1 MRNVTEQTTVNTSRQ
16 KVKTHLNSGKI
27 ADFLFVIPVT
37 IFSFVGHLCWSFI
50 ANGKVIC
57 GGFLMCYAFYLST
70 ENYFKLLSRSSL
82 TRGLEASLGNFWV
95 AVTVLTAVLL
105 GATIEYIQTEGHREF
120 RKAQKKVKI
129 SGERSTNNSIIVAGF
144 IATICE
150 FVGFVFLAWLE
161 GITPIKIIQLAIA
174 LWGFKFG
181 FDWFVSFQEDKLRN
195 SNPVDY
201 ADIPQPKAP
210 AADIPKP
217 QSATANPPQAKAPA
231 ANPPQPKAP
240 TDIPQPR
247 ATQGGQTNA
256 S

>member
-1 MRNVTEQTTVNTSRQ
+1 MRNVTSETTVNTPRA
-16 KVKTHLNSGKI
+16 KVKTHLNAGKI
-27 ADFLFVIPVT
+27 ADFIFFIPVT

-95 AVTVLTAVLL
+95 GVTVLTAILL

-120 RKAQKKVKI
+120 HKVQNKVKI
-129 SGERSTNNSIIVAGF
+129 SGERGINNSIIVAGF
-144 IATICE
+144 IATACE
-150 FVGFVFLAWLE
+150 FVGFVFVAWLE
-161 GITPIKIIQLAIA
+161 GITPIKIIQLVIA

-195 SNPVDY
+195 SNPVTFE
-201 ADIPQPKAP
+201 DIPQPQDP
-210 AADIPKP
+210 TADIPKP
-217 QSATANPPQAKAPA
+217 
-231 ANPPQPKAP
+231 KAP
-240 TDIPQPR
+240 T
-247 ATQGGQTNA
+247 GGKANVN
-256 S
+256 

>member
-1 MRNVTEQTTVNTSRQ
+1 MRNVTSETTVNTPRA
-16 KVKTHLNSGKI
+16 KVKTHLNAGKI
-27 ADFLFVIPVT
+27 ADFIFFIPVT

-95 AVTVLTAVLL
+95 GVTVLTAILL

-120 RKAQKKVKI
+120 QEARNKAKI
-129 SGERSTNNSIIVAGF
+129 SGERTTNNSIIVAGL

-161 GITPIKIIQLAIA
+161 GITPIKVIQLLIA
-174 LWGFKFG
+174 LWGFRFG
-181 FDWFVSFQEDKLRN
+181 LDMFASFQEDKLRN
-195 SNPVDY
+195 SNPVTFEDIK
-201 ADIPQPKAP
+201 DIPQPEEP
-210 AADIPKP
+210 V
-217 QSATANPPQAKAPA
+217 
-231 ANPPQPKAP
+231 
-240 TDIPQPR
+240 
-247 ATQGGQTNA
+247 GGQKYDC
-256 S
+256 

>member
-1 MRNVTEQTTVNTSRQ
+1 MRNVTDQTTVNTPRA
-16 KVKTHLNSGKI
+16 KVKTHLNAGKI
-27 ADFLFVIPVT
+27 ADFIFFIPVT

-95 AVTVLTAVLL
+95 GVTVLTAILL

-120 RKAQKKVKI
+120 HKVQNKVKI
-129 SGERSTNNSIIVAGF
+129 SGERGINNSTIVAGF
-144 IATICE
+144 IATACE

-161 GITPIKIIQLAIA
+161 GITPIKVIQLAIA

-181 FDWFVSFQEDKLRN
+181 FDLFVSFQEDKLRN
-195 SNPVDY
+195 SNPVGFEDVK
-201 ADIPQPKAP
+201 DIPQPKAP
-210 AADIPKP
+210 
-217 QSATANPPQAKAPA
+217 S

-240 TDIPQPR
+240 SANPKPKAPT
-247 ATQGGQTNA
+247 GGKANVN
-256 S
+256 

>member
-1 MRNVTEQTTVNTSRQ
+1 MRNVTPETTINTPRA

-57 GGFLMCYAFYLST
+57 GGFLMSYAFYLST

-82 TRGLEASLGNFWV
+82 SRGLEASLGNFWV
-95 AVTVLTAVLL
+95 GVTVLTAILL

-120 RKAQKKVKI
+120 QKAQKKAKI

-161 GITPIKIIQLAIA
+161 GITPIKVIQLAIA

-195 SNPVDY
+195 SNPVDF
-201 ADIPQPKAP
+201 AEIPQPKAP
-210 AADIPKP
+210 
-217 QSATANPPQAKAPA
+217 TANSPSHEDTT
-231 ANPPQPKAP
+231 N
-240 TDIPQPR
+240 IPQPR
-247 ATQGGQTNA
+247 YTYKRSN
-256 S
+256 

>member
-1 MRNVTEQTTVNTSRQ
+1 MRNVTDQTTVNTPRA
-16 KVKTHLNSGKI
+16 KVKTHLNAGKI
-27 ADFLFVIPVT
+27 ADFIFFIPVT

-95 AVTVLTAVLL
+95 GVTVLTAVLL
-105 GATIEYIQTEGHREF
+105 GATIEYIQTEGYREF
-120 RKAQKKVKI
+120 QKARNKVKI
-129 SGERSTNNSIIVAGF
+129 SGEKTTNNSIIVAGF

-161 GITPIKIIQLAIA
+161 GISPIKVIQLAIA

-181 FDWFVSFQEDKLRN
+181 FDLFVSFQEDKLRN
-195 SNPVDY
+195 SNPVTFE
-201 ADIPQPKAP
+201 DIPQPKAP
-210 AADIPKP
+210 
-217 QSATANPPQAKAPA
+217 S

-240 TDIPQPR
+240 VADNPKPKDTK
-247 ATQGGQTNA
+247 GGKANVN
-256 S
+256 